1 MGIACGF
8 LAFSSL
14 SGLGAQVADLVI
26 TAKVVL
32 EDGSPLKT
40 APLISLY
47 VPGAEDMCTG
57 QELFLGGTL
66 RLRVPRVM
74 IQGEPQVTCHI
85 SITLAGYRKFTG
97 LVQDGTVITLR
108 RIGPNE
114 GSAVSMV
121 SLSAPADAKK
131 EYEAG
136 ESAASKKKWEK
147 AEEHFRAAVSSYP
160 QYALAWS
167 ELGQALVEQGRI
179 DEAKDAFHKAR
190 TADPQYVKP
199 VVQMAAVSG
208 AQEHWEDE
216 MRISLEALKMHPVE
230 FPAAYYYHAEATYHL
245 GTVEDAERLT
255 REALQ
260 LDPGGTFPEPLVLL
274 GKIFEKQGN
283 SHDAVIEYKNYL
295 KVAPHGVKAEE
306 AKEGLARLKRG
317 N

>member
-1 MGIACGF
+1 MIVCG
-8 LAFSSL
+8 LWAL
-14 SGLGAQVADLVI
+14 SDLLCLGASLADLEI
-26 TAKVVL
+26 TARVVL

-40 APLISLY
+40 TPLISLY

-57 QELFLGGTL
+57 QELFMDGTL

-74 IQGEPQVTCHI
+74 IQGERQVTCHI

-97 LVQDGTVITLR
+97 LVQEGTLITMR
-108 RIGPNE
+108 RLGPNE
-114 GSAVSMV
+114 GSAVSVV
-121 SLSAPADAKK
+121 SLRAPADARK

-136 ESAASKKKWEK
+136 ESAASKRKWEK
-147 AEEHFRAAVSSYP
+147 AEEHFRAAVASYP
-160 QYALAWS
+160 EYAMAWS
-167 ELGQALVEQGRI
+167 ELGQALEEQGHV
-179 DEAKDAFHKAR
+179 DEAKDAFQKAR
-190 TADPQYVKP
+190 EADPQYVKP
-199 VVQMAAVSG
+199 VVQLAAANG
-208 AQEHWEDE
+208 EQEHWEEE
-216 MRISLEALKMHPVE
+216 MRISLVALKMHPVE

-245 GTVEDAERLT
+245 GTVKDAERLT

-283 SHDAVIEYKNYL
+283 AHDAVIEYKNYL